1 MGREFK
7 PGDVAMV
14 NGRVC
19 IRKSGDWANGEG
31 WEHGDRLAF
40 RFADHEALDIR
51 PLVVIDPE
59 DAEQVRALANLIV
72 SRVELGGWPTNLDL
86 ADALREFA
94 HPTPPKEPE
103 PLGLGAV
110 VEDAEGRRFIRV
122 EPDGGQ
128 AKWVLSRAL
137 LGEDPRHVWSAI
149 DAVRVLSHGVTEGER

>member
-1 MGREFK
+1 MSREWK
-7 PGDVAMV
+7 PGDVARTIA
-14 NGRVC
+14 GGTIARTATHKWILLDDGHPIDC
-19 IRKSGDWANGEG
+19 DD
-31 WEHGDRLAF
+31 DR
-40 RFADHEALDIR
+40 ISR

-59 DAEQVRALANLIV
+59 DAEQVERL
-72 SRVELGGWPTNLDL
+72 SRLLWPHYSDNEHARLRKAEITV
-86 ADALREFA
+86 DALREFA
-94 HPTPPKEPE
+94 DPTPPKEPE

-149 DAVRVLSHGVTEGER
+149 DAVRVLSHGVTEGES